1 MTTYS
6 DWLQKQMYLKIKQP
20 KGNCLCKRSFKKCQ
34 IIIQNAKNKTKYQN
48 NGKITGV
55 YYDNIEKEH
64 YSNKK
69 TMEKTVMQETA
80 IEI

>member
-1 MTTYS
+1 MQEV
-6 DWLQKQMYLKIKQP
+6 LQ
-20 KGNCLCKRSFKKCQ
+20 KKCQ

-69 TMEKTVMQETA
+69 TMENTVMQETA